1 MEILSLFY
9 FSGGHELSD
18 AIVSYEA
25 SGPVAAR
32 VSAIRLLSALNLTF
46 APKPGNHCTT
56 NREYTP
62 FWCVYAY
69 DFGSNCGNYVGLWH

>member
-18 AIVSYEA
+18 AIVSYGA

-46 APKPGNHCTT
+46 ATKPGNHCAT
-56 NREYTP
+56 NREYTANFDRLCTNFGLIMEIHP
-62 FWCVYAY
+62 FLLY
-69 DFGSNCGNYVGLWH
+69 